1 MKLLIFLDTGIV
13 GKLIHPLVPN
23 DALFFLNSNNSDEK
37 QSSVLKKSRAIEEMT
52 ESIECI
58 AWLKHLLD
66 NRSCVV
72 GMSEVAD
79 YENRREHIRRI
90 YSKKSSPE
98 QKQNALKAIQKL
110 DILKTSKRIGFFPV
124 NLEEGDV
131 MIKAAELWAC
141 ARNNADNIFDA
152 DVIIAAQS
160 VIIKSMGIG
169 VVVATTDASDFNRL
183 LKLEQIP
190 ARRWRDIII

>member
-13 GKLIHPLVPN
+13 GKPIHPLVPDN
-23 DALFFLNSNNSDEK
+23 ALFSLEFNSSGK
-37 QSSVLKKSRAIEEMT
+37 LQSNVFKKSKAIEEIT

-72 GMSEVAD
+72 GMSEIAA

-90 YSKKSSPE
+90 HSKKSSHDE
-98 QKQNALKAIQKL
+98 KQNALKAIHKL
-110 DILKTSKRIGFFPV
+110 DVLKTSKRIGFFPV
-124 NLEEGDV
+124 NLEKGDV
-131 MIKAAELWAC
+131 MLKAAELWAC

-152 DVIIAAQS
+152 DVIIAAQAA
-160 VIIKSMGIG
+160 IIKSMGID
-169 VVVATTDASDFNRL
+169 VVVATTDAGDFNRL
-183 LKLEQIP
+183 LKQEQIP
-190 ARRWRDIII
+190 ARRWRDIIM